1 MNEPDFYK
9 ILGVKDN
16 ANKDEIKK
24 AYRSLQMKYH
34 PDRNPGN
41 QEAHQMTQKIN
52 EAYETLGDDTK
63 RKEYDFMRNNPNPFM
78 RMGNMGGMGG
88 MGGMPGMPGNME
100 MHFNDLN
107 DIMNMMFGGGL
118 GGGLGG
124 GMPFGPNIQVFH
136 SGPNGIHQFINK
148 PNPIIKSLEIT
159 MENVLNGA
167 LLPLEIE
174 RWILENN
181 NKVFEKEIIYVDIP
195 QGIDDNEIIIL
206 REKGNIINHQN
217 KGDIKVNIIIKND
230 TPFKRNGLDLI
241 LDKTISLKE
250 ALCGF
255 IFEINYIN
263 GKNYILNNNNGNIIP
278 PGYKKL
284 YPNMGL
290 KRGEHTGSLIINF
303 NITFPDKLTQEQINK
318 LNEIL

>member
-1 MNEPDFYK
+1 MEDNSLTDFYK
-9 ILGVKDN
+9 ILGIKEN

-24 AYRSLQMKYH
+24 AYRTLQMKYH

-41 QEAHQMTQKIN
+41 QDAHIMTQKIN
-52 EAYETLGDDTK
+52 EAYETLGDENK

-78 RMGNMGGMGG
+78 RM
-88 MGGMPGMPGNME
+88 PGMHSSGNNME

-107 DIMNMMFGGGL
+107 DIINMMFGGSPFSGN
-118 GGGLGG
+118 
-124 GMPFGPNIQVFH
+124 GMGAFGPNIQVFH
-136 SGPNGIHQFINK
+136 SGPNGIHQFMNK

-181 NKVFEKEIIYVDIP
+181 NKTFEKEIIYVDIP

-206 REKGNIINHQN
+206 REKGNIINHQI
-217 KGDIKVNIIIKND
+217 KGDIKVNIIIRNN
-230 TPFKRNGLDLI
+230 TIFKRSGLDLI
-241 LDKTISLKE
+241 FDKTISLKE

-255 IFEINYIN
+255 KFDINYIN
-263 GKNYILNNNNGNIIP
+263 GKNYLLNNSEGNIIP
-278 PGYKKL
+278 PGYKKI

-290 KRGEHTGSLIINF
+290 KRGEHTGSMIINF
-303 NITFPDKLTQEQINK
+303 IIQFPDKLSLEQINK